1 MKKTII
7 ISTMTLCLSFVAIN
21 AKNSNHFTNDF
32 IEKVTFNVNPF
43 CVSIAKGD
51 IETVKKLIEL
61 GTDMNQKSNGMT
73 PIMYAAKFNR
83 TDILKL
89 LISKGAK
96 LKLKSD
102 KGKTALDYA
111 KLHKAT
117 DAEAILEEAL
127 HKD

>member
-1 MKKTII
+1 MKKTIVI
-7 ISTMTLCLSFVAIN
+7 TSMALCLSFVTVN
-21 AKNSNHFTNDF
+21 AKVSSSFSNSF
-32 IEKVTFNVNPF
+32 IETIIPKVSPF
-43 CVSIAKGD
+43 CISIAKGD

-61 GTDMNQKSNGMT
+61 GSDVNQKSNGMT

-96 LKLKSD
+96 LNMKSD
-102 KGKTALDYA
+102 TGKTALDYA

-117 DAEAILEEAL
+117 DAAVILEDAL
-127 HKD
+127 SKD